1 MESMDID
8 VVVIAGISGSGKSTL
23 AKMLAAAQSW
33 DFIEADDYHD
43 ETAVKKMASGFPLD
57 DKDRFPWL
65 LRLNRRLQQSPP
77 RAGDNRQPYV
87 LSCSALKEEYRNLLV
102 GTLNA
107 RFVWLNISHDLASER
122 NQCTELNE
130 GIVTCGDP
138 ALDLMLSGKK
148 LPDNNQ
154 VCISVSNPN
163 DAKNIADIGNSMLIK
178 VSCLPRVVSSK
189 DGDETKNIDYLKA
202 SVVPY
207 SVFTRKVARYSFN
220 DKAPIMSDKIC
231 DSE

>member
-122 NQCTELNE
+122 MRSRSEHFMPSSLAQSQFDIAEPPE
-130 GIVTCGDP
+130 HAIV
-138 ALDLMLSGKK
+138 LDAVQSPDILLAKTLS
-148 LPDNNQ
+148 
-154 VCISVSNPN
+154 
-163 DAKNIADIGNSMLIK
+163 
-178 VSCLPRVVSSK
+178 
-189 DGDETKNIDYLKA
+189 YLGLK
-202 SVVPY
+202 
-207 SVFTRKVARYSFN
+207 
-220 DKAPIMSDKIC
+220 
-231 DSE
+231 

>member
-1 MESMDID
+1 MIKGAFWL
-8 VVVIAGISGSGKSTL
+8 VVLFNITGCASYYSHYGSFSAQNSQGEERLFVVSWRTAEYPSWAIQDNKSTEIL
-23 AKMLAAAQSW
+23 LEAQCS
-33 DFIEADDYHD
+33 
-43 ETAVKKMASGFPLD
+43 
-57 DKDRFPWL
+57 DRKWQ
-65 LRLNRRLQQSPP
+65 LN
-77 RAGDNRQPYV
+77 
-87 LSCSALKEEYRNLLV
+87 
-102 GTLNA
+102 
-107 RFVWLNISHDLASER
+107 DLASEK
-122 NQCTELNE
+122 NQCTELND
-130 GIVTCGDP
+130 GIVACGDP

-178 VSCLPRVVSSK
+178 VSCLPRVVSRK

-220 DKAPIMSDKIC
+220 DKAPVMTDNIC